1 MSHGVMLG
9 KGRAV
14 QDWYRS
20 HRASESRRGEWN
32 SYIIME
38 RYWILPDRGVNWTNI
53 RMYIGVPLGTK
64 VWEKSLGRMEMNQTW
79 GQLLRNC
86 HSNSLAWDLMPKWQS
101 SPPMSSH
108 PSSAPPHW
116 TCPGISS
123 PIGSFLELV
132 LTSVPWVPISFVWFL
147 REPGTCLCNRASIS
161 CGCN

>member
-9 KGRAV
+9 NGRGV
-14 QDWYRS
+14 QDRYRS

-32 SYIIME
+32 SSIIME
-38 RYWILPDRGVNWTNI
+38 SYWILSVRGVNWTNTNV
-53 RMYIGVPLGTK
+53 YWVPLGTK
-64 VWEKSLGRMEMNQTW
+64 VWEKSLGHMKMNQTW

-86 HSNSLAWDLMPKWQS
+86 YSNSLAWDLMPKWQS

-116 TCPGISS
+116 TCPRTSS
-123 PIGSFLELV
+123 PISSFPELI
-132 LTSVPWVPISFVWFL
+132 LTSVPWIPSSFIWSL
-147 REPGTCLCNRASIS
+147 REPGTRLCNRASIS